1 MNTEP
6 LVMEN
11 SMKKIVL
18 FGAGK
23 SATCLIDYL
32 KEQCSRLKWHL
43 TVVDADPILARAKVG
58 RTDFASVETFD
69 INNKEIRE
77 KWVSSS
83 DLVIS
88 LLPASLHTLVA
99 EDCLHFGKHLLTAS
113 YISPEVQKMEKQIQ
127 KAGVLFMGEM
137 GLDPGIDHMSVMKI
151 LDSIRNK
158 GGEILSFEGYCGALM
173 APENDDSSWHYKFS
187 WNPMGVILA
196 GQAGAMYR
204 KDGKRI
210 EVAYP
215 QLFENNKT
223 VEVPRLGNL
232 AYYPNRDSLH
242 YASLYH
248 LENVP
253 TILRATL
260 RYPSFCRGWHALIKL
275 GLTDNKKR
283 RKTDQLSFSE
293 WALQKVPAQKRRSDE
308 DRLIDF
314 LQIKKHSKLM
324 AQLKSIDLLSQ
335 EKIAM
340 GNTTNAEVLQHI
352 LTEKLKMEPNDK
364 DMIVMLHKVL
374 FKRKSITASLNSY
387 LIVLGEDNL
396 RTAIAKTVG
405 LPLGILAKLI
415 LMKKIQLTGLH
426 IPVMPEVYLPVL
438 HELEDYGIRFEEYFG

>member
-1 MNTEP
+1 
-6 LVMEN
+6 
-11 SMKKIVL
+11 MKKITL

-32 KEQCSRLKWHL
+32 LEQCTRLKWRL
-43 TVVDADPILARAKVG
+43 TVIDADPILARAKVG
-58 RTDFASVETFD
+58 KTPVASVETFD
-69 INNKEIRE
+69 ITDKGIRE
-77 KWVSSS
+77 KWISSS

-99 EDCLHFGKHLLTAS
+99 KDCLHFRKHLLTAS
-113 YISPEVQKMEKQIQ
+113 YISPEIQ
-127 KAGVLFMGEM
+127 KLKKDIEKAGILFMGEM

-173 APENDDSSWHYKFS
+173 APENDDTPWQYKFS

-196 GQAGAMYR
+196 GQAGATYR
-204 KDGKRI
+204 RNGKT
-210 EVAYP
+210 VNLPYP

-223 VEVPRLGNL
+223 IEVPGLSKL

-248 LENVP
+248 LEKVP

-260 RYPSFCRGWHALIKL
+260 RYPSFCDGWHALISL
-275 GLTDNKKR
+275 GLTNNTKR
-283 RKTDQLSFSE
+283 KKTDNLSFCE
-293 WALQKVPAQKRRSDE
+293 WALQNVPATKKMTPE
-308 DRLIDF
+308 ERLVDF
-314 LQIKKHSKLM
+314 LQIKKNSKIM
-324 AQLKSIDLLSQ
+324 SQLKFIDLFSD
-335 EKIAM
+335 EKISM
-340 GNTTNAEVLQHI
+340 GNITNAAVLQHI
-352 LTEKLKMEPNDK
+352 LTEKLQMKPNDK
-364 DMIVMLHKVL
+364 DMVVMLHQVV
-374 FKRKSITASLNSY
+374 FKRKNITASLNSY

-415 LMKKIQLTGLH
+415 LTEKIHLTGLH
-426 IPVMPEVYLPVL
+426 IPVMPEVYQPVL
-438 HELEDYGIRFEEYFG
+438 HELEDYGIRFEEYFS